1 MTLTGEG
8 QYNINAL
15 KEIEA
20 DDSFLTLNDD
30 IRGCRISEES
40 HDDCT
45 TRLYLDNMRQKCDC
59 LPFAVA
65 SQDDT
70 TCSTPKLVDCG
81 EPVRRMN
88 YTGQCL
94 R

>member
-20 DDSFLTLNDD
+20 TDSFLSLDD
-30 IRGCRISEES
+30 EIRGCRISEES

-45 TRLYLDNMRQKCDC
+45 TRLYVDNMRQKCGC
-59 LPFAVA
+59 LPFTIS
-65 SQDDT
+65 SQEEVRTLFSLMLTDT
-70 TCSTPKLVDCG
+70 FLFSFLG
-81 EPVRRMN
+81 YN
-88 YTGQCL
+88 L
-94 R
+94 LNA